1 MTSSTAGAT
10 FVAAGGPP
18 PIAIV
23 GMGMRLPG
31 GVRTADDFWEALID
45 QKDCSSEVPKS
56 RYNIDA
62 FYDPD
67 KPQSVR
73 TRRGYYLEDENL
85 GTADTKFFQLVP
97 GFNTSE
103 LDPQQRLLQEV
114 VWECMENA
122 GQTGWR
128 GRDIGCYVGVFGEDW
143 HELTAKETQLI
154 PRTHAFANG
163 GFALSNRVS
172 FEFDLKGPSVTIATA
187 CSSSLSALHE
197 ACQALQAGSC
207 SSAIVAGTNMLLTP
221 SMSVTMSEN
230 MVLSPDGVCRTFD
243 ASANGY
249 ARGEAVNA
257 VYIKPL
263 DKAIADGDP
272 IRAVIRATSANHD
285 GRTSKILAP
294 DIDSQERLIRRAYER
309 AQIDNIAETAFVEC
323 HGTGT
328 KRGDM
333 VEATAIA
340 RTFHPHGVHI
350 GSVKTNFGHGEGA
363 SGLTGII
370 KAVLALEH
378 QIIPPNMHFRQPN
391 PSIPFQE
398 GRLKVPVEPT
408 RWPENRKERVSVNCF
423 GIGGS
428 NVHVILESASSIIS
442 KESKEEPRRRLA
454 PRLLI
459 CSAHSKTTLDARMD
473 AIKSYLALRPQA
485 LADVAYT
492 LGVRRDHLSHRSF
505 TIINNDEEILGEE
518 AESRHLDNT
527 SLFPSLIF
535 AFSGQ
540 GAQWAGMGVEL
551 IRAFPSF
558 QRDIQVMDQILQE
571 LDSPPAWGIE
581 DQLEKPPGLSQIDI
595 PEISQTLSA
604 ATQIALVNLL
614 KDWGISPSAVV
625 GHSSGEVIAAYAANA
640 ISLRTAIILAYLR
653 GQSVS
658 NAPSSGGMVAVGM
671 GESSVKPYLSE
682 GVVVACVNSLQSV
695 NLSGDKTRLAAVVD
709 RIRADKPDIF
719 IRYVPVRVA
728 YHSPDMRPAGAFFE
742 SQVAPFLN
750 HNDSM
755 LPMYSTVTGKLVSD
769 PAALDAG
776 HWRKNLELP
785 VLFSTAVDGALAESP
800 ERRKIFLEIGPHSV
814 LSGPLRQIFTYKSS
828 DSVYLPTLIK
838 SESQARCLLKTA
850 GQLYLHG
857 HPVDFQAVNGKGNI
871 VTNLPAYPWDRKSL
885 NWQESR
891 LSRNWRFR
899 AHPNHELLGSRMLEA
914 SDLEPGWRNILNTRN
929 VPWLL
934 DHRVSGEVVFPCAGY
949 IAMIHEAMR
958 QLSNN
963 IECTIQN
970 LSMPTPLILPLSDPI
985 ELLTTA
991 RHVRVNDHVESEWYE
1006 FAIMSYDGTEWIRHA
1021 FGRAKSGVNKVDS
1034 ELREPQVFPRR
1045 VSSELWYRMLE
1056 KVGLNY
1062 GPTFRGMQDIT
1073 ADPSRCVAAASM
1085 RGRQDGKAVHPTVID
1100 ECLQLFTVA
1109 ACKGRA
1115 VHMTRLYVPMF
1126 VGDVQLGLGQE
1137 MMRAAATI
1145 SNHTAELGNGNVLLT
1160 ASDQEDAFIK
1170 PVLSMADVTVVPL
1183 DNNMRTADEADI
1195 PLASHAEWRPD
1206 IDLMNEQQLPQ
1217 RYSQSTEAG
1226 FALTAK
1232 HSALSIIQVH
1242 RRIAAVTPTP
1252 SLEQYQKFIST
1263 QIAEIQREAFWGV
1276 SEAASWLKCSE
1287 EALQRQRTALDEELR
1302 ARKLEFVSSLSN
1314 WALETVRDIVD
1325 GSLPPSAVPTA
1336 IEKQIWQC
1344 EGLVASISDL
1354 SEWFGLLR
1362 HSNPLVRVIHIAE
1375 GNGVVSAQ
1383 VLEYL
1388 NSENLPFYS
1397 KYTYTS
1403 TKDISSTVVERLKE
1417 FKEVKFEN
1425 LDITTDPCQQG
1436 FGKGTYDLAIV
1447 SNSKIPN
1454 SQLQTALQN
1463 IKKLLIPG
1471 GRLLLH
1477 IPDTVRSL
1485 MGYIRGLV
1493 GNQEVEPL
1501 SGISPCRHQWV
1512 ETLLQVGFDQIQGTH
1527 GEHPYCNLTARLPYP
1542 REDHTELIYLLCPS
1556 LVHNNAWICNVEAQF
1571 ERMGY
1576 RTQRCTLGAEFTNK
1590 QRIVSLLDVQK
1601 PFFKDVSETSWK
1613 SFQSLITAA
1622 PQILWVMPSVE
1633 LTCQNPDFAIV
1644 LGVSRTARQEQEL
1657 HFGTLQIDEFHA
1669 SAAAVLV
1676 TVTEKFFSQLDCQ
1689 ASLRDPEYE
1698 FVLQGN
1704 QVYIPRFQWTQ
1715 LKDRLRQDPLP
1726 NTPVKIDIKAYGL
1739 LESLCWCE
1747 DEPQPLG
1754 PDDVEVD
1761 IKYVGLNFR
1770 DIMISMGFMAH
1781 KGELGIEASGIVR
1794 RCGKNIT
1801 QLHPGDRV
1809 VVTQPGL
1816 FRTRAIVPS
1825 SRCAALSSSMSLEE
1839 GASLAVVFGTALYCL
1854 MDIARLEKG
1863 QSVLIHAACG
1873 GVGLAAIQVCQMIGA
1888 EIYATVG
1895 SDAKADYLVHNMG
1908 IPRRR
1913 IFNSRDG
1920 SFLQSLMGAT
1930 QGRGVDVV
1938 LNSLAGELLHASWK
1952 CVAEFGKMIE
1962 IGKRDFL
1969 EHGTL
1974 DMKAFGGNRAFF
1986 GVDLIRL
1993 GEKPGFIS
2001 RLVTQAMALYEQGQ
2015 ITPVRPLEVVD
2026 APDVRGAF
2034 QRMQQGFHMGKLVV
2048 KMPEGGSEVVISKSQ
2063 LKVAL
2068 SGDVSYLLV
2077 GGLGGVGRALATMMV
2092 ERGARHFM
2100 FLSRSAG
2107 KSAQDQ
2113 AFRCE
2118 LEAQGCSVV
2127 MIQGDVGLL
2136 DDVKA
2141 AIQCC
2146 EKPLGGVL
2154 QLSMVLRDHF
2164 IPEMAHSDWKEGLSP
2179 KVTGTWNLHEALKG
2193 YDSRLRFFVVCGSV
2207 TGVMGNAGQV
2217 NYSSANA
2224 FLTSFAQ
2231 YRLRAGLP
2239 ASVVNL
2245 GGVDEVGHLAIQNQ
2259 KLRDRMQAAHV
2270 RLLSEQEVLDAFEIA
2285 MLECQPSITLANE
2298 SSNDILRVRND
2309 VIVGMSSTESLAD
2322 PSVRPLWGRDARFSV
2337 YANLDIN
2344 KRPISKNMDAV
2355 QRLQQQ
2361 LVAIKKN
2368 PDLVKDPTLHKSIV
2382 TEIVKLLQEYSIFA
2396 RGQEYAQV
2404 AALPI
2409 DSLMAVEFRNWSRR
2423 YLDINL
2429 PLTAIAKAGT
2439 VQGLGELVVATI
2451 SQGTRISSA

>member
-1 MTSSTAGAT
+1 MTSSTAEAASVKAGA
-10 FVAAGGPP
+10 PS

-31 GVRTADDFWEALID
+31 GVRTADDFWDVLID
-45 QKDCSSEVPKS
+45 QKDCSSEVPKT

-73 TRRGYYLEDENL
+73 TRRGYFLEDDYLEK
-85 GTADTKFFQLVP
+85 ADTNFLQWIP

-103 LDPQQRLLQEV
+103 LDPQQRLLFEV
-114 VWECMENA
+114 IWECMENA

-128 GRDIGCYVGVFGEDW
+128 GKDIGCYVGVFGEDW
-143 HELTAKETQLI
+143 HELTAKESQVI
-154 PRTHAFANG
+154 PRTHVFANG

-172 FEFDLKGPSVTIATA
+172 YEFDLKGPSLTIATA

-197 ACQALQAGSC
+197 ACQALQTGSC

-230 MVLSPDGVCRTFD
+230 MVLSPDGLCKTFD
-243 ASANGY
+243 ADANGY

-257 VYIKPL
+257 VYIKTL

-272 IRAVIRATSANHD
+272 IRAVIRATSANYD
-285 GRTSKILAP
+285 GRTAKIFAP
-294 DIDSQERLIRRAYER
+294 DIAGQERLIRKAYER

-328 KRGDM
+328 RRGDI

-340 RTFHPHGVHI
+340 QTFHPHGVHI

-363 SGLTGII
+363 SGLTAVI

-378 QIIPPNMHFRQPN
+378 RTIPPNMHFRQPN

-398 GRLKVPVEPT
+398 ARLKVPVEPT
-408 RWPENRKERVSVNCF
+408 PWPENRKERVSVNGF
-423 GIGGS
+423 GVGGA
-428 NVHVILESASSIIS
+428 NAHAILESASSIVS
-442 KESKEEPRRRLA
+442 VEPKQESRRGLA
-454 PRLLI
+454 PRLVV
-459 CSAHSKTTLDARMD
+459 CSAHSKTALDARVD
-473 AIKSYLALRPQA
+473 AIRSYLALRPQA

-505 TIINNDEEILGEE
+505 TIVNSDGEILGGEVQ
-518 AESRHLDNT
+518 SCHLSDT
-527 SLFPSLIF
+527 SLPLSLVF
-535 AFSGQ
+535 TFSGQ
-540 GAQWAGMGVEL
+540 GAQWDGMGVDL
-551 IRAFPSF
+551 IRTFPSF
-558 QRDIQVMDQILQE
+558 QRDIQFMDQILQQ
-571 LDSPPAWGIE
+571 LQSPPAWSIE
-581 DQLEKPPGLSQIDI
+581 DQLGKPPGLSQIDI

-604 ATQIALVNLL
+604 AIQIALVNLF

-640 ISLRTAIILAYLR
+640 VSLRTAIILAYLR
-653 GQSVS
+653 GQCVS

-671 GESSVKPYLSE
+671 DEVSVKPYLSE
-682 GVVVACVNSLQSV
+682 GVVVACENSPQSV
-695 NLSGDKTRLAAVVD
+695 NLSGDKTRLASVVD
-709 RIRADKPDIF
+709 RIKADKPETF
-719 IRYVPVRVA
+719 IRYVPVPVA
-728 YHSPDMRPAGAFFE
+728 YHSSDMRPAAALLE
-742 SQVAPFLN
+742 SQVAPFLQ

-755 LPMYSTVTGKLVSD
+755 LPMYSTVTGKVISD
-769 PAALDAG
+769 PAALDAE

-785 VLFSTAVDGALAESP
+785 VLFSTAVASVLAESP
-800 ERRKIFLEIGPHSV
+800 ERRKIFLEIGSHSI

-828 DSVYLPTLIK
+828 DCVYLPTLIK
-838 SESQARCLLKTA
+838 SESETFCLLKTA

-857 HPVDFQAVNGKGNI
+857 HSVDFQAVNGKGDI

-899 AHPNHELLGSRMLEA
+899 AHPNHELLGSRILEA
-914 SDLEPGWRNILNTRN
+914 SDLEPGWRNVLETRN

-963 IECTIQN
+963 NECTIQN
-970 LSMPTPLILPLSDPI
+970 LSMQVPLILPRSEPI

-991 RHVRVNDHVESEWYE
+991 RHIRVNDRVESEWHE
-1006 FAIMSYDGTEWIRHA
+1006 FAIMSYNGTEWIRHA

-1034 ELREPQVFPRR
+1034 ELRGPQDFPRR
-1045 VSSELWYRMLE
+1045 VSSELWYRTLE
-1056 KVGLNY
+1056 KVGLSY
-1062 GPTFRGMQDIT
+1062 GPTFRGLQDIT
-1073 ADPSRCVAAASM
+1073 ADPSTCVAAASM
-1085 RGRQDGKAVHPTVID
+1085 RSCQDGKAVHPTVID

-1126 VGDVQLGLGQE
+1126 VGEVQLGLGQE
-1137 MMRAAATI
+1137 TMRAEATI
-1145 SNHTAELGNGNVLLT
+1145 SNRTAELGNGNVRLT
-1160 ASDQEDAFIK
+1160 AMDQQDASIK
-1170 PVLSMADVTVVPL
+1170 QVLSMADVTVAPL
-1183 DNNMRTADEADI
+1183 DSNMRAVNEADI

-1206 IDLMNEQQLPQ
+1206 IDLLNEQKLP
-1217 RYSQSTEAG
+1217 RHYSQSTEAG
-1226 FALTAK
+1226 FALIAK
-1232 HSALSIIQVH
+1232 LSALSIIQVH
-1242 RRIAAVTPTP
+1242 RRIADVTPFSP

-1263 QIAEIQREAFWGV
+1263 QIAEIQRESFCGV
-1276 SEAASWLKCSE
+1276 PEAASWLKFSE
-1287 EALQRQRTALDEELR
+1287 ETLQRQRASLDEELR
-1302 ARKLEFVSSLSN
+1302 TSKLAFASSLSN
-1314 WALETVRDIVD
+1314 WVLETVRDIAD
-1325 GSLPPSAVPTA
+1325 GSLPPSAFPAAVQ
-1336 IEKQIWQC
+1336 EQIWQC
-1344 EGLVASISDL
+1344 ESLVALMTDVSD
-1354 SEWFGLLR
+1354 WFGLLR
-1362 HSNPLVRVIHIAE
+1362 HSNPLLRILHIAE
-1375 GNGVVSAQ
+1375 GKGVVSHQ
-1383 VLEYL
+1383 VLEHL
-1388 NSENLPFYS
+1388 NSEDLPFYS
-1397 KYTYTS
+1397 EYTYTS
-1403 TKDISSTVVERLKE
+1403 TKDIGSAVHERLKE
-1417 FKEVKFEN
+1417 FKAVNFKN
-1425 LDITTDPCQQG
+1425 LDMTTDPCQQG
-1436 FGKGTYDLAIV
+1436 FEKGAYDLVIV
-1447 SNSKIPN
+1447 SNTNVPP

-1463 IKKLLIPG
+1463 IKRLLVPG
-1471 GRLLLH
+1471 GRVLLH
-1477 IPDTVRSL
+1477 IPNAVL
-1485 MGYIRGLV
+1485 PIMGYIRGLII
-1493 GNQEVEPL
+1493 GEEVE
-1501 SGISPCRHQWV
+1501 SCGVSPCRNQWK
-1512 ETLLQVGFDQIQGTH
+1512 ETLLQVGLDQIQGTY
-1527 GEHPYCNLTARLPYP
+1527 GEHPYCNLSARLPHP
-1542 REDHTELIYLLCPS
+1542 IEDHTEPIHLLCPA

-1576 RTQRCTLGAEFTNK
+1576 QTQRCTLAADFTNK

-1601 PFFKDVSETSWK
+1601 PFFKDISETSWK
-1613 SFQSLITAA
+1613 SFRSLVTAT
-1622 PQILWVMPSVE
+1622 PRILWVMPSVE
-1633 LTCQNPDFAIV
+1633 LTCQNPDFAIA

-1669 SAAAVLV
+1669 SAAAALV
-1676 TVTEKFFSQLDCQ
+1676 KVTERFFSQLDCQ
-1689 ASLRDPEYE
+1689 TGLRDPEYE
-1698 FVLQGN
+1698 FALQGG
-1704 QVYIPRFQWTQ
+1704 QVYIPRFQWTR
-1715 LKDRLRQDPLP
+1715 LEDRICREPLP
-1726 NTPVKIDIKAYGL
+1726 NASVKIDIKAYGSM
-1739 LESLCWCE
+1739 ESLCWCE

-1770 DIMISMGFMAH
+1770 DIMISMGFLGH
-1781 KGELGIEASGIVR
+1781 KGQLGIEASGIIR
-1794 RCGKNIT
+1794 QCGKNIA

-1809 VVTQPGL
+1809 IVAQPGL

-1825 SRCAALSSSMSLEE
+1825 SRCVSISPSMSLEE

-1888 EIYATVG
+1888 EIYATAG
-1895 SDAKADYLVHNMG
+1895 SEAKADYLVHNMG
-1908 IPRRR
+1908 IPRQR

-1920 SFLQSLMGAT
+1920 SFLPALMGVT

-1969 EHGTL
+1969 EHGKL
-1974 DMKAFGGNRAFF
+1974 DMEAFGGNRAFF

-1993 GEKPGFIS
+1993 GEKPGLVS
-2001 RLVTQAMALYEQGQ
+2001 RLVAQAMALYEEGR
-2015 ITPVRPLEVVD
+2015 ITPVRPLEVVEASD
-2026 APDVRGAF
+2026 IHRAF
-2034 QRMQQGFHMGKLVV
+2034 RLMQLGHHMGKMVV
-2048 KMPEGGSEVVISKSQ
+2048 KMPERPREVVISKSR

-2068 SGDVSYLLV
+2068 PDDVSYLLV

-2092 ERGARHFM
+2092 ERGARHFV

-2118 LEAQGCSVV
+2118 LEAQGCSAV
-2127 MIQGDVGLL
+2127 MIQGDVGVL

-2141 AIQCC
+2141 AIQRSSQ
-2146 EKPLGGVL
+2146 PIGGVL

-2164 IPEMAHSDWKEGLSP
+2164 IPDMAHSDWKEGLSA
-2179 KVTGTWNLHEALKG
+2179 KVAGTWNLHEALKG
-2193 YDSRLRFFVVCGSV
+2193 HDNRLQFFVVCGSV

-2239 ASVVNL
+2239 AAVVNL
-2245 GGVDEVGHLAIQNQ
+2245 GGVGDVGHLAVQDQ
-2259 KLRDRMQAAHV
+2259 KLRDRMYAGHV

-2285 MLECQPSITLANE
+2285 MLECQPLSMPANE
-2298 SSNDILRVRND
+2298 SSDGILRVRND
-2309 VIVGMSSTESLAD
+2309 VIVGMSSTKSLGD

-2344 KRPISKNMDAV
+2344 RRPLSKNLEAV
-2355 QRLQQQ
+2355 EGLQQE
-2361 LVAIKKN
+2361 LAACEKN
-2368 PDLVKDPTLHKSIV
+2368 PDRLKDPALPKRIMREVVRSI
-2382 TEIVKLLQEYSIFA
+2382 QEYSNFA
-2396 RGQEYAQV
+2396 RGQDYAQV

-2409 DSLMAVEFRNWSRR
+2409 DSLMTVEFRNWSRR
-2423 YLDINL
+2423 YFNMNL

-2439 VQGLGELVVATI
+2439 VEGFAELVFD
-2451 SQGTRISSA
+2451 SFRSKYLKQ

>member
-1 MTSSTAGAT
+1 MTSSTAEAT
-10 FVAAGGPP
+10 FVTAGGPP

-31 GVRTADDFWEALID
+31 GVRTADDFWDAIID
-45 QKDCSSEVPKS
+45 QKDCSSEVPKT

-67 KPQSVR
+67 KPQCVK
-73 TRRGYYLEDENL
+73 TRRGYFLEDDYL
-85 GTADTKFFQLVP
+85 GNADTKFLPLIP
-97 GFNTSE
+97 GVNTGD
-103 LDPQQRLLQEV
+103 LDPQQRLLLEV
-114 VWECMENA
+114 IWECMENA
-122 GQTGWR
+122 GQTGWH

-143 HELTAKETQLI
+143 HELTAKETQAI

-163 GFALSNRVS
+163 AFALSNRVS

-187 CSSSLSALHE
+187 CSSSLTALHE
-197 ACQALQAGSC
+197 ACQALQTGSC

-243 ASANGY
+243 ANANGY

-257 VYIKPL
+257 VYIKSL

-272 IRAVIRATSANHD
+272 IRAVIRATAANYD
-285 GRTSKILAP
+285 GRTSKIFAP

-340 RTFHPHGVHI
+340 RTFHPYGVHI

-378 QIIPPNMHFRQPN
+378 RMIPPNMHFRQPS

-398 GRLKVPVEPT
+398 GRLEVPVEPT

-428 NVHVILESASSIIS
+428 NVHAILESPSSIVS
-442 KESKEEPRRRLA
+442 VESKEEPRQGQA
-454 PRLLI
+454 PRLLV
-459 CSAHSKTTLDARMD
+459 CSAHSKTALDARID

-485 LADVAYT
+485 LADLAYT
-492 LGVRRDHLSHRSF
+492 LGVCRDHLSHRSF
-505 TIINNDEEILGEE
+505 SIVNTEGEVIGEE
-518 AESRHLDNT
+518 AESHHLANT
-527 SLFPSLIF
+527 SLSPSLVF

-551 IRAFPSF
+551 IRTFPSF
-558 QRDIQVMDQILQE
+558 QRDIQVMDQILQQ
-571 LDSPPAWGIE
+571 LQSPPAWGIQ
-581 DQLEKPPGLSQIDI
+581 DQLEKPSGLSRIDT
-595 PEISQTLSA
+595 PEIAQTLSA
-604 ATQIALVNLL
+604 AIQIALVNLL

-640 ISLRTAIILAYLR
+640 ISLRTAITLAYLR
-653 GQSVS
+653 GQCVP
-658 NAPSSGGMVAVGM
+658 NASSSGGMVAVGM
-671 GESSVKPYLSE
+671 GEASIKPYLPE
-682 GVVVACVNSLQSV
+682 GVVVACENSLQSV
-695 NLSGDKTRLAAVVD
+695 NLSGDKASLAAVVD
-709 RIRADKPDIF
+709 KVRADTPETF
-719 IRYVPVRVA
+719 IRYVPVPVA
-728 YHSPDMRPAGAFFE
+728 YHSPAMRPAGAVLE
-742 SQVAPFLN
+742 SQVAPFLK

-755 LPMYSTVTGKLVSD
+755 LPMYSTVTGKLISD
-769 PAALDAG
+769 PAALDAA
-776 HWRKNLELP
+776 HWRRSLELP
-785 VLFSTAVDGALAESP
+785 VLFSTAIDGVLAESP

-814 LSGPLRQIFTYKSS
+814 LSGPLRQIFTYKSI
-828 DSVYLPTLIK
+828 DSVYLPTLVK
-838 SESQARCLLKTA
+838 SESQSRCLLKTV

-857 HPVDFQAVNGKGNI
+857 HPVNFQAVNGKGNI

-899 AHPNHELLGSRMLEA
+899 VHPNHELLGSRMLEA
-914 SDLEPGWRNILNTRN
+914 SDLEPGWRNVLDTRN

-949 IAMIHEAMR
+949 IAMIHEAVR
-958 QLSNN
+958 QLSNSN
-963 IECTIQN
+963 ECTIQN
-970 LSMPTPLILPLSDPI
+970 LSMQVPLILPRSDPI

-991 RHVRVNDHVESEWYE
+991 RHVRVNDRVESEWYE
-1006 FAIMSYDGTEWIRHA
+1006 FAIMSYNGTEWIRHA

-1034 ELREPQVFPRR
+1034 ELRAPQVFPRR

-1073 ADPSRCVAAASM
+1073 ADPSRCVAAALM

-1115 VHMTRLYVPMF
+1115 VHMTRLYVPIF
-1126 VGDVQLGLGQE
+1126 VGEVQLGLGQE
-1137 MMRAAATI
+1137 VMRAEATI
-1145 SNHTAELGNGNVLLT
+1145 SNHTAELGNGNVLLM
-1160 ASDQEDAFIK
+1160 ANDQEDAFIQ

-1183 DNNMRTADEADI
+1183 DNDTRAADEADV

-1206 IDLMNEQQLPQ
+1206 IDLMNEQQLPL
-1217 RYSQSTEAG
+1217 RYPQATEAG
-1226 FALTAK
+1226 FALIAK
-1232 HSALSIIQVH
+1232 LSALSIIQVH
-1242 RRIAAVTPTP
+1242 RRIADVTPVSP
-1252 SLEQYQKFIST
+1252 SIEQYQKFIST
-1263 QIAEIQREAFWGV
+1263 QMAEIQQEAFWGV
-1276 SEAASWLKCSE
+1276 SETASWLKCSE
-1287 EALQRQRTALDEELR
+1287 EALQRQRTALHEELR
-1302 ARKLEFVSSLSN
+1302 TSKLEFISSLSN
-1314 WALETVRDIVD
+1314 WALETVRSIFN
-1325 GSLPPSAVPTA
+1325 GSLLPSAVPA
-1336 IEKQIWQC
+1336 VIQKQIWQYDSF
-1344 EGLVASISDL
+1344 VASMSDL
-1354 SEWFGLLR
+1354 SDWFGLLR
-1362 HSNPLVRVIHIAE
+1362 HSNPLLRILHIAE
-1375 GNGVVSAQ
+1375 GNGVVSPQ
-1383 VLEYL
+1383 ILEYL
-1388 NSENLPFYS
+1388 SSEDLPFYS

-1403 TKDISSTVVERLKE
+1403 TKDISSAVAERLKE
-1417 FKEVKFEN
+1417 FKEVKLEN

-1436 FGKGTYDLAIV
+1436 FGDGTYDLVIV
-1447 SNSKIPN
+1447 SNTKVAT
-1454 SQLQTALQN
+1454 SQLQSALQN
-1463 IKKLLIPG
+1463 IKKLLVPG
-1471 GRLLLH
+1471 GRILLH
-1477 IPDTVRSL
+1477 VPNAVLSM

-1493 GNQEVEPL
+1493 GNQEAESL
-1501 SGISPCRHQWV
+1501 SGISPCLHQCV
-1512 ETLLQVGFDQIQGTH
+1512 ETLRQVGLDQIHGTH

-1542 REDHTELIYLLCPS
+1542 TEGHKELIYLLCPS

-1576 RTQRCTLGAEFTNK
+1576 QTQRCTLGAEFTNT
-1590 QRIVSLLDVQK
+1590 QRIVSLLDIQK
-1601 PFFKDVSETSWK
+1601 PFFKDISETSWK
-1613 SFQSLITAA
+1613 AFQTLVTAA
-1622 PQILWVMPSVE
+1622 PRILWVMPSVE
-1633 LTCQNPDFAIV
+1633 LICQNPDFAIA

-1669 SAAAVLV
+1669 SAAAALV
-1676 TVTEKFFSQLDCQ
+1676 KVTAKFFSQLDCQ
-1689 ASLRDPEYE
+1689 TGLRDPEYE
-1698 FVLQGN
+1698 FVLQRG
-1704 QVYIPRFQWTQ
+1704 QVYIPRFQWTR
-1715 LKDRLRQDPLP
+1715 LKDRLRQDPLA
-1726 NTPVKIDIKAYGL
+1726 NASVKIDIEACGL
-1739 LESLCWCE
+1739 MESLCWSE

-1754 PDDVEVD
+1754 PDDVDVD

-1770 DIMISMGFMAH
+1770 DIMISMGLMAH
-1781 KGELGIEASGIVR
+1781 KDELGIEASGIIR

-1801 QLHPGDRV
+1801 QLRPGDGV
-1809 VVTQPGL
+1809 VITQPGL
-1816 FRTRAIVPS
+1816 FRTRAIVPF
-1825 SRCAALSSSMSLEE
+1825 SRCVALSPSMSLEE

-1863 QSVLIHAACG
+1863 QSVLIQAACG

-1888 EIYATVG
+1888 EIYATAG
-1895 SDAKADYLVHNMG
+1895 SNAKADYLVHTMG
-1908 IPRRR
+1908 ISRHRL
-1913 IFNSRDG
+1913 FNSRDG
-1920 SFLQSLMGAT
+1920 SFLPALMSAT
-1930 QGRGVDVV
+1930 RGRGVDVV
-1938 LNSLAGELLHASWK
+1938 LNSLSGELLHASWK

-1969 EHGTL
+1969 EHGML
-1974 DMKAFGGNRAFF
+1974 DMEAFGGNRAFF

-2001 RLVTQAMALYEQGQ
+2001 RLITRAMALYEQGL
-2015 ITPVRPLEVVD
+2015 ITPVRPLEVVE
-2026 APDVRGAF
+2026 AQDVHRAF
-2034 QRMQQGFHMGKLVV
+2034 RLMQQGLHKGKLVI
-2048 KMPEGGSEVVISKSQ
+2048 KMPEGASEVVISKSQ

-2068 SGDVSYLLV
+2068 SHDVSYLLV

-2092 ERGARHFM
+2092 ERGARHFI

-2127 MIQGDVGLL
+2127 MMKGDVGLL

-2141 AIQCC
+2141 AIQCRRQ
-2146 EKPLGGVL
+2146 PIGGVL

-2164 IPEMAHSDWKEGLSP
+2164 IPEMAHSDWKECLSA
-2179 KVTGTWNLHEALKG
+2179 KVAGTWNLHEALKG
-2193 YDSRLRFFVVCGSV
+2193 YDSRLRFFVVCGSI

-2224 FLTSFAQ
+2224 FLSSFAQ

-2245 GGVDEVGHLAIQNQ
+2245 GAVDEVGHLAIQDQ
-2259 KLRDRMQAAHV
+2259 KLRDKMQAAHV

-2285 MLECQPSITLANE
+2285 MLECQPSSTPANE
-2298 SSNDILRVRND
+2298 SSDILRVRND
-2309 VIVGMSSTESLAD
+2309 VIVGMSSTKSLAD

-2344 KRPISKNMDAV
+2344 KRPLSKKLDV
-2355 QRLQQQ
+2355 VEGLQQA
-2361 LVAIKKN
+2361 LAAIETD
-2368 PDLVKDPTLHKSIV
+2368 PDRLKDPTLPNRIV
-2382 TEIVKLLQEYSIFA
+2382 TDIVRTIQEYSVFA

-2409 DSLMAVEFRNWSRR
+2409 DSLMTVEFRNFARR
-2423 YLDINL
+2423 YLNMNL
-2429 PLTAIAKAGT
+2429 PLTAIAEAGT
-2439 VQGLGELVVATI
+2439 VEGLAKSIFASVRSKYLK
-2451 SQGTRISSA
+2451 Q